1 MNFENTII
9 TNLKTQAEKYLI
21 EAGEF
26 YPYGVIINQ
35 KNELIPISYYDGQE
49 FPEPEV
55 ILNGLKEYIINELEK
70 NNIKMGGIGVNV
82 TIKDKHEN
90 PKDALMTIIFKKNP
104 IQPEIQYYGY
114 EIKGKKITWKD

>member
-1 MNFENTII
+1 MNFEKTII
-9 TNLKTQAEKYLI
+9 TNLKTQAEKYLF
-21 EAGEF
+21 EAEEF

-49 FPEPEV
+49 FPEPEI

-82 TIKDKHEN
+82 TIKDKNEN
-90 PKDALMTIIFKKNP
+90 PKDALMTMIFKKNS
-104 IQPEIQYYGY
+104 IQPEIQYYEY
-114 EIKGKKITWKD
+114 EIKDKKVTWKD